1 MGYITCKTML
11 YVEFP
16 LYCNGYTL
24 GPTQIEGDAEFKI
37 ILVTKNSPKFQ
48 NMKKKWILD
57 FVTLR
62 SPKPQGFCCT
72 FGTIGKLSMSRGVM
86 H

>member
-1 MGYITCKTML
+1 MGTQ
-11 YVEFP
+11 
-16 LYCNGYTL
+16 L
-24 GPTQIEGDAEFKI
+24 GQHKVEGDTEFKI

-62 SPKPQGFCCT
+62 SLKPQGFCCT
-72 FGTIGKLSMSRGVM
+72 FGTIGKLSMSRCVT